1 MKFVPMIGPE
11 ILSIALLSNNFI
23 FLLRLKYAS
32 TFDTHESALSI
43 LFFRTP
49 LHPTFCKRCLVYTV
63 TKLQEIIYRRNYFY
77 EIYISSRMFTGDFN
91 SKHSE
96 FIYYV

>member
-1 MKFVPMIGPE
+1 MIGPE

-23 FLLRLKYAS
+23 FLLRLKYES
-32 TFDTHESALSI
+32 TFDTHARALSVFF
-43 LFFRTP
+43 FFRTP
-49 LHPTFCKRCLVYTV
+49 LHPAFCKRCLVCIV
-63 TKLQEIIYRRNYFY
+63 PKLQEIIYMRNYFY
-77 EIYISSRMFTGDFN
+77 EIYISSRMFTGVFN